1 MEKLHEIMGDLSD
14 IMFSME
20 SLSCVLES
28 LEEIY
33 ELKHKYEMQRN
44 VWIFKILIDSM
55 SENLSDRIN
64 EIDRFILDS
73 KKALI

>member
-20 SLSCVLES
+20 SLSYVLES

-44 VWIFKILIDSM
+44 VWILKILIRSIAPCP
-55 SENLSDRIN
+55 SGRGTRS
-64 EIDRFILDS
+64 F
-73 KKALI
+73 ALKNR

>member
-1 MEKLHEIMGDLSD
+1 MEKLNEIMGELSK

-20 SLSCVLES
+20 SLSCVLDS

-33 ELKHKYEMQRN
+33 EFKHKYEMQKN
-44 VWIFKILIDSM
+44 VWVFKMLIESM
-55 SENLSDRIN
+55 SENLGDRIN

-73 KKALI
+73 KKALT

>member
-1 MEKLHEIMGDLSD
+1 MEKLHEIMGDVSD

>member
-20 SLSCVLES
+20 SISCVLET

-33 ELKHKYEMQRN
+33 ELKHKYEIQ
-44 VWIFKILIDSM
+44 
-55 SENLSDRIN
+55 
-64 EIDRFILDS
+64 
-73 KKALI
+73 KKCMDF